1 MSFSVEQALRI
12 ATANLAQ
19 RAKTR
24 TNAYTLYFSNDG
36 KRYEGQFDGLTI
48 KSLIDE
54 FRRDGRNYKFAFITK
69 KGDDSLL
76 RFYNSTISKKFFS
89 MTRKPRVKK

>member
-19 RAKTR
+19 RVKTR
-24 TNAYTLYFSNDG
+24 TVAYTLYFSNDG
-36 KRYEGQFDGLTI
+36 KRYEGSIDGLTV
-48 KSLIDE
+48 KALIEE

-69 KGDDSLL
+69 KNDDTLL
-76 RFYNSTISKKFFS
+76 RFYNRDVSKKFFS
-89 MTRKPRVKK
+89 MTRKGRTK